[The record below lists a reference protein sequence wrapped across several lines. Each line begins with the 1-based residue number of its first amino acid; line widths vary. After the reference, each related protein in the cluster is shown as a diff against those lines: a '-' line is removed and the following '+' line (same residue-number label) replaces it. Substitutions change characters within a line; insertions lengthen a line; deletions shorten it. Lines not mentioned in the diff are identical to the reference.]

1 MSCDNMPYRYDEDQ
15 RYPITYSSNELPYD
29 SKGEPMFA
37 VGDMVIWS
45 KRIIDKNESDI
56 ANGYDVN
63 PWKLSKK
70 YAIVKEACWVLID
83 WSYNIENHSPRDADA
98 DVWEVPYYV
107 PEYTLYWNDGDT
119 SHTSQSCL
127 ELVSEASGDDRR
139 IE

>member
-1 MSCDNMPYRYDEDQ
+1 MSCDNTPYRYEEDQ

-29 SKGEPMFA
+29 SKGEPLFA
-37 VGDMVIWS
+37 VGDMVAWS
-45 KRIIDKNESDI
+45 KRIRDKNKSDI

-70 YAIVKEACWVLID
+70 YAIVREAFWVLID
-83 WSYNIENHSPRDADA
+83 WSYAIDNHSPRDVGA

-119 SHTSQSCL
+119 SRTSQACL
-127 ELVSEASGDDRR
+127 ELVSEASDDDR
-139 IE
+139 